1 MLLLQQNRRDKNKL
15 ILKRGDFR
23 VKEITPEVK
32 KEAYEKPEL
41 TKEGHLRDAAGTVKT
56 I

>member
-1 MLLLQQNRRDKNKL
+1 MEDAK
-15 ILKRGDFR
+15 
-23 VKEITPEVK
+23 PEVK

-41 TKEGHLRDAAGTVKT
+41 TKEGYLRDAAAPAKT